1 MKKIINV
8 ILKALFSLLMLM
20 PIMGALH
27 LFPAPTANM
36 YNNPQAFAFI
46 TMIMSSAWY
55 INFIMAIV
63 FALALVLFWTKRM
76 ALAVILVLPITVN
89 IISFH
94 LFLDGGLFTS
104 GAIPAVIIF
113 ALNLYF
119 VWQERRNYTQLLAKS
134 N

>member
-1 MKKIINV
+1 MKKYINV
-8 ILKALFSLLMLM
+8 TLKVLFSLLMLM

-27 LFPAPTANM
+27 LFPAPTADM
-36 YNNPQAFAFI
+36 YNNSQAFAFI
-46 TMIMSSAWY
+46 TMIMGSAWY
-55 INFIMAIV
+55 INFTIAIV

-94 LFLDGGLFTS
+94 LFLDGGLFTP
-104 GAIPAVIIF
+104 GAIPAVLIF

-119 VWQERRNYTQLLAKS
+119 VWQERKNYAQLIAKS